1 MYFRSP
7 SLYPK
12 AIDSSLIAKQLIELN
27 IFSEFS
33 FLKSIEVIILV
44 VSSFPIG
51 DVLINLYELAF
62 ALELIILQTKYINI

>member
-1 MYFRSP
+1 MYLRSP

>member
-44 VSSFPIG
+44 VYSFPIG

>member
-62 ALELIILQTKYINI
+62 ALELIILQTKYIN